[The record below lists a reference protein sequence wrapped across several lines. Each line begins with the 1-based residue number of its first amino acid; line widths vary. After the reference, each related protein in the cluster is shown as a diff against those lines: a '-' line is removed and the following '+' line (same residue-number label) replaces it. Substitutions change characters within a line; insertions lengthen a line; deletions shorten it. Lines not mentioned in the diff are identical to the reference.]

1 MGELESGHHQT
12 PLLGSGLDRYIAFAP
27 ADRGVFKRDAV
38 LEVQTD
44 CNEAFLR
51 LMGNISW
58 IVLSLLGLGAADG
71 LNIGSIVLAVV
82 GGLILLI
89 GFRMVCK
96 NG

>member
-1 MGELESGHHQT
+1 M
-12 PLLGSGLDRYIAFAP
+12 
-27 ADRGVFKRDAV
+27 FKRDAV
-38 LEVQTD
+38 LEVHTD
-44 CNEAFLR
+44 CNEVFLR

-96 NG
+96 NA

>member
-1 MGELESGHHQT
+1 M
-12 PLLGSGLDRYIAFAP
+12 
-27 ADRGVFKRDAV
+27 FKRDAV
-38 LEVQTD
+38 LEVHTD
-44 CNEAFLR
+44 CNEVFLR

-89 GFRMVCK
+89 DFRMVCK
-96 NG
+96 NA

>member
-1 MGELESGHHQT
+1 
-12 PLLGSGLDRYIAFAP
+12 
-27 ADRGVFKRDAV
+27 VFKRDAV
-38 LEVQTD
+38 LEVHTD
-44 CNEAFLR
+44 CNEVFLW
-51 LMGNISW
+51 LMRNISW

-96 NG
+96 NA